1 MDDRRTINM
10 AMAQGERRQVLL
22 EKGSTVLVLAGR
34 VALREPMVWL
44 AEHAVANECRLEA
57 EQAWVAES
65 GGWVDLAALATARII
80 VLPPD
85 AVSIW
90 RQVGR
95 CLETLLGAAPKVHP
109 GRAGR
114 TPAGHGG

>member
-10 AMAQGERRQVLL
+10 ALAQGERRQVLL
-22 EKGSTVLVLAGR
+22 EAGSTVLVLAGR
-34 VALREPMVWL
+34 VVLGEPMAWL
-44 AEHAVANECRLEA
+44 AEHALTPECRLEA
-57 EQAWVAES
+57 EQAWVAER
-65 GGWVDLAALATARII
+65 GGWVDLAAIATARII

-95 CLETLLGAAPKVHP
+95 CLETLFGAAPTGKL
-109 GRAGR
+109 RQQR
-114 TPAGHGG
+114 

>member
-10 AMAQGERRQVLL
+10 ALAQGERRQVLL
-22 EKGSTVLVLAGR
+22 EAGSTVLVLAGR
-34 VALREPMVWL
+34 IALGEPMAWL
-44 AEHAVANECRLEA
+44 AEHALTHQCRLDA
-57 EQAWVAES
+57 EQAWVAER

-90 RQVGR
+90 RQIGR
-95 CLETLLGAAPKVHP
+95 CLEALFGPAPTGKL
-109 GRAGR
+109 R
-114 TPAGHGG
+114 